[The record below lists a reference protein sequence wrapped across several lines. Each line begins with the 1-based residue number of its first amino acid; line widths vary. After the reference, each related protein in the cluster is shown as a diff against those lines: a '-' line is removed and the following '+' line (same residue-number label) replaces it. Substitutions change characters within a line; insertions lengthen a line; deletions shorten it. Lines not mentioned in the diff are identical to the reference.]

1 MKFKRIL
8 AVILSV
14 LMPTSMASFT
24 VSAED
29 AELMAEPVLSFI
41 TVSNQGKLANAER
54 GKTSIN
60 YDVENDIVY
69 TRSVPNFEVA
79 SGTDNSMY
87 ANMHGLSPA
96 FAPTA
101 QTMYVVWYMRSNQ
114 STDNSHVGFYGGL
127 QGKYTGG
134 SAGAYAGDE
143 KWAKMMAEITF
154 RPLRNR
160 EEEPTDTIW

>member
-8 AVILSV
+8 AVILSA
-14 LMPTSMASFT
+14 LMLTSMASFT

-41 TVSNQGKLANAER
+41 TVSNQGKLASAER

-101 QTMYVVWYMRSNQ
+101 QTMYVVNASEMSN
-114 STDNSHVGFYGGL
+114 
-127 QGKYTGG
+127 TGG
-134 SAGAYAGDE
+134 VS
-143 KWAKMMAEITF
+143 MIT
-154 RPLRNR
+154 
-160 EEEPTDTIW
+160 